1 MNDEQIQRLLSK
13 TQRRVWLRHL
23 RRPLVGWSVVSV
35 SVVVGANLG
44 FGFAENA
51 AILGVLMALP
61 ALHAS
66 REAALLWR
74 EFKRAPALRLWR
86 ELIDRRLLLAS
97 PGEPTEK
104 LARSIRGLYETDW
117 RGEVLPLSQAARLL
131 LIYDLQRRRLTG
143 IHDRLNE
150 LEVVREQLRDR
161 GQRLQQLG
169 DQTPLV
175 STSVDNLSGEIAG
188 LERLG
193 EEIFASCH
201 RLEDILVSVGRAVA
215 VKQLH
220 REIIDLTSVV
230 SPRNAE
236 TLASG
241 APEIIDI
248 ERQIGREIETFL
260 QLERETDAHLR
271 DV

>member
-1 MNDEQIQRLLSK
+1 MNDEQIKRLLSK
-13 TQRRVWLRHL
+13 TQRRLWLRHL
-23 RRPLVGWSVVSV
+23 WRPLVGWGVASAVAGASLG
-35 SVVVGANLG
+35 VGFLEG
-44 FGFAENA
+44 A
-51 AILGVLMALP
+51 AIFGALLALP

-66 REAALLWR
+66 REAAVLWR

-86 ELIDRRLLLAS
+86 ELIDRRWLLALPS
-97 PGEPTEK
+97 EPTEK

-117 RGEVLPLSQAARLL
+117 RGEVLPLPQAARLL
-131 LIYDLQRRRLTG
+131 LIYDLQRRRLAG
-143 IHDRLNE
+143 IHERLNQ
-150 LEVVREQLRDR
+150 LEVVREQLRER
-161 GQRLQQLG
+161 GARLQQLG

-175 STSVDNLSGEIAG
+175 STSVSNLSNEIAD

-201 RLEDILVSVGRAVA
+201 RLEDILVSVGRAVQ

-220 REIIDLTSVV
+220 REIVDLTSVI
-230 SPRNAE
+230 SPRTAE
-236 TLASG
+236 SLAKG

-248 ERQIGREIETFL
+248 ERQIGCEIETFL
-260 QLERETDAHLR
+260 RLERETDAHLR